1 MKQMYDDYDEIK
13 SKVDYESKRAI
24 LEAELRKA
32 TEKNDEIKRDE
43 TILALANLINA
54 FRNWLEYREFMSE
67 DSEHLQEITNEMLWE
82 AQQEEVLH
90 LAR

>member
-13 SKVDYESKRAI
+13 SKVDYESKRTI

-32 TEKNDEIKRDE
+32 TEENDEIKRDE

-82 AQQEEVLH
+82 AQQEEGPYL
-90 LAR
+90 RR

>member
-1 MKQMYDDYDEIK
+1 MYDDYDEIK

-32 TEKNDEIKRDE
+32 TEENDEIKRDE

-82 AQQEEVLH
+82 AQQEEGPYL
-90 LAR
+90 RR

>member
-1 MKQMYDDYDEIK
+1 MYDDYDEIK